1 MALHFTHVMHEKA
14 SGYMTLKSRRITSMR
29 IDVDTTLFWHQ
40 MRAGPD
46 GLTLHNLIRV
56 YILLDTLKGEKERLI
71 NL

>member
-1 MALHFTHVMHEKA
+1 
-14 SGYMTLKSRRITSMR
+14 MTLKSRRITSMR